1 MVYIISSNQR
11 VSNALEQ
18 ALKGAGLESILPIL
32 SNNVK
37 EEVVSNK
44 TQKNKKE
51 TKPNANPTQLDAV
64 VLPQNSQ
71 NELVELN
78 LKDQTNSMKSLHKYV
93 NRSIIKYLDESFIGQ
108 NVRLGGWQK
117 TSREQGSDKGR
128 FLFLMLNDGSTP
140 KNIQIVVDNN
150 VPGFEEARKA
160 LTGSSFLIE
169 GTVIKSPA
177 KGQKI
182 EVQATSVQ
190 LLCNTDEKYPLGG
203 KGVVALETLRSMPHL
218 RPRTEL
224 FGSIARVRNS
234 LAQATHEFFHSS
246 GFL

>member
-1 MVYIISSNQR
+1 VYITNSNQR
-11 VSNALEQ
+11 ASTVLEQ
-18 ALKGAGLESILPIL
+18 ALKGAGLESLLPIL
-32 SNNVK
+32 NTNVK
-37 EEVVSNK
+37 EEVSSKV
-44 TQKNKKE
+44 QKNKKE
-51 TKPNANPTQLDAV
+51 TKPNTAIIPNSNSTSNLVDLPKPETV
-64 VLPQNSQ
+64 V
-71 NELVELN
+71 
-78 LKDQTNSMKSLHKYV
+78 LKDQTNSMKSVHKYV